1 MDGFGLSR
9 NITSSATQLS
19 DTNRKQNRVGEGM
32 RQLFAAQR
40 YAVSVLGHFKNS
52 LIIQSAN
59 DCDSMFVCTP
69 YGLSVRVNAKE
80 ALPDEL
86 KYKDWDAKRE
96 RANQTQPGP
105 SSV

>member
-1 MDGFGLSR
+1 MGNYWL
-9 NITSSATQLS
+9 TSSFHRCEDL
-19 DTNRKQNRVGEGM
+19 
-32 RQLFAAQR
+32 
-40 YAVSVLGHFKNS
+40 
-52 LIIQSAN
+52 
-59 DCDSMFVCTP
+59 VCIP

-86 KYKDWDAKRE
+86 KYKDWGTKRE